1 MKPSSRPEPGIAPR
15 TDSRIEPVLRVVRSL
30 GIPGDLPLSL
40 KIAIFWYLS
49 HVLFQGKVA
58 LLESTA
64 FFASLFLGW
73 AIGKRFVR
81 PSFHILYFPLLLY
94 GVISTTSWLFADRKL
109 HILGDG
115 MLWLKML
122 IFPTA
127 LILFRTV
134 PRVRDL
140 ALAGQIIFGVYIAT
154 YGLVQYFALDHR
166 ELESRI
172 TGSSTHVMTY
182 SGLLLPIALLLVVM
196 WLHAK
201 RWWMLASASMLSLA
215 LLLTFTRSI
224 WIGWM
229 AAVIAIITMYRPR
242 WFAWAAPA
250 LLIFVTLMPLPLFSR
265 LMSTFDVQQS
275 SNLDRIRM
283 AEAGLEMIQDHP
295 VLGVGPANVKELYPL
310 YRRHDAPRFRPPH
323 LHNNL
328 IQLWAERGVIA
339 LAAYLMLMG
348 LFLQHCFRS
357 RKTEARPFAIA
368 GIAVTVGL
376 GAAGLFEFNFGD
388 TEVFYLMLE
397 LFALVIAFTESRVG
411 VDRWLENMA
420 EVGANWRSNSPS
432 APVVRTESGLSPS
445 P

>member
-1 MKPSSRPEPGIAPR
+1 MYRRLA
-15 TDSRIEPVLRVVRSL
+15 
-30 GIPGDLPLSL
+30 IPDALPTSL
-40 KIAIFWYLS
+40 KVTIFWYLS

-58 LLESTA
+58 LLESTG

-94 GVISTTSWLFADRKL
+94 GVASTTSWMFADQKL
-109 HILGDG
+109 HTLGDG

-140 ALAGQIIFGVYIAT
+140 ALAGQIIFGLYIAT
-154 YGLVQYFALDHR
+154 YGLVQYFFFDRR

-182 SGLLLPIALLLVVM
+182 SGLLLPIGLLLLVM
-196 WLHAK
+196 WLHSK
-201 RWWMLASASMLSLA
+201 RWWLLGAASIVSLA

-224 WIGWM
+224 WLGWL
-229 AAVIAIITMYRPR
+229 AAVVTVIAMHRPR
-242 WFAWAAPA
+242 LLTWTAPV
-250 LLIFVTLMPLPLFSR
+250 LLLFLTFMPLPLFSR
-265 LMSTFDVQQS
+265 MISTFDLEQS

-295 VLGVGPANVKELYPL
+295 LLGVGPANVKGLYPL

-323 LHNNL
+323 LHNNML
-328 IQLWAERGVIA
+328 QLWAERGIVGLI
-339 LAAYLMLMG
+339 AYLMLIG
-348 LFLQHCFRS
+348 LFVRECLTARRS
-357 RKTEARPFAIA
+357 EARSFALS
-368 GIAVTVGL
+368 GIALTIGL
-376 GAAGLFEFNFGD
+376 AAAGLFEFNFGD

-397 LFALVIAFTESRVG
+397 LFALLIAFMEKDVG
-411 VDRWLENMA
+411 VDRWLASMS
-420 EVGANWRSNSPS
+420 EVAGALRSNS
-432 APVVRTESGLSPS
+432 APAPLVRMESGLSSRP
-445 P
+445 